1 MSGNMVVVLTVNG
14 RRNNERISSRVL
26 KIGLKSYCIL
36 KKKTEQRLL
45 MDFFINLEATHS
57 Y

>member
-36 KKKTEQRLL
+36 KKNRTEIVNGL
-45 MDFFINLEATHS
+45 F